1 MLDLCPRFVEKSE
14 RSEMKWNITVS
25 LCVETYSM
33 ELLRVPRCI
42 VECSKE
48 KTSRGRNHLHSG
60 SDAGHHRCQSSIV
73 NRIKFRYRCN
83 LHVSLE

>member
-42 VECSKE
+42 VECSEE
-48 KTSRGRNHLHSG
+48 KRSESLAFRLRRRSSPL
-60 SDAGHHRCQSSIV
+60 SIV

>member
-14 RSEMKWNITVS
+14 CSEMKWNITVS

-42 VECSKE
+42 VECSEE
-48 KTSRGRNHLHSG
+48 KTSESLAFRLRRRSSPL
-60 SDAGHHRCQSSIV
+60 SIV
-73 NRIKFRYRCN
+73 NRIKSRYRCN